1 MIRFL
6 GFSGAIAHPDRL
18 LLVTPEYNNSIQEKP
33 MNPTSFTVRVAAR
46 RTEAE
51 GIAVFELAD
60 PNDRALPTFSA
71 GSHID
76 VEVPGGPVRQYSLC
90 NDPTE
95 SHRYLIGVLR
105 VDDSRGGSAG
115 MHDRVREGDS
125 LRISEPRNHFPL
137 AHGARDSVLIA
148 GGIGVTPILCM
159 AERLCNAG
167 AAFRMH
173 YCTRSQR
180 HTAFRQRIA
189 QSRFREHVTFYFDD
203 RPQDGKFDANVV
215 FAKPRADAHVY
226 VCGPTGFMDYVL
238 GAARTNGW
246 SEAQLHREYF
256 SPQPQA
262 AAAISG
268 AFTVRLASSGKT
280 VAVGPDQSV
289 VEALATAGVDI
300 MTSCGEGVC
309 GTCLTRVLEGEPEHR
324 DVYLTDDEHAKND
337 QFTPCCS
344 RSRSPELVLDL

>member
-1 MIRFL
+1 M
-6 GFSGAIAHPDRL
+6 S
-18 LLVTPEYNNSIQEKP
+18 T
-33 MNPTSFTVRVAAR
+33 TSLTVRVAAR
-46 RTEAE
+46 RAEAE

-60 PNDRALPTFSA
+60 THDRALPAFSA

-115 MHDRVREGDS
+115 MHDRVREGDT

-137 AHGARDSVLIA
+137 AHGARESVLIA

-167 AAFRMH
+167 AVFRMH

-180 HTAFRQRIA
+180 HTAFHERIA
-189 QSRFREHVTFYFDD
+189 NSRFRDRVNFYFDD
-203 RPQDGKFDANVV
+203 RPQDGKFDAASVLAN
-215 FAKPRADAHVY
+215 PRPDAHVY

-238 GAARTNGW
+238 GSARTNGW

-256 SPQPQA
+256 AAQPQA
-262 AAAISG
+262 ASASASS
-268 AFTVRLASSGKT
+268 FTVRLASSGKC
-280 VAVGPDQSV
+280 VEVRPDQSV
-289 VEALATAGVDI
+289 VEALAAAGVDI

-324 DVYLTDDEHAKND
+324 DVYLTDEEHAQND

>member
-1 MIRFL
+1 M
-6 GFSGAIAHPDRL
+6 S
-18 LLVTPEYNNSIQEKP
+18 T
-33 MNPTSFTVRVAAR
+33 TSLTVRVATR
-46 RTEAE
+46 RAEAE

-60 PNDRALPTFSA
+60 AHDRPLPAFSA

-115 MHDRVREGDS
+115 MHDRVREGDT

-137 AHGARDSVLIA
+137 AHGARESVLIA

-167 AAFRMH
+167 ATFHMH

-180 HTAFRQRIA
+180 HTAFHQRIA
-189 QSRFREHVTFYFDD
+189 NSRFRDRVDFYFDD
-203 RPQDGKFDANVV
+203 RPQDGKFDAASVLAN
-215 FAKPRADAHVY
+215 PRPDVHVY

-238 GAARTNGW
+238 ASARSNGW
-246 SEAQLHREYF
+246 NESQLHREYF
-256 SPQPQA
+256 AAQPQA
-262 AAAISG
+262 PSTSASS
-268 AFTVRLASSGKT
+268 FKVRLASSGKS
-280 VAVGPDQSV
+280 VDVRPDQSV
-289 VEALATAGVDI
+289 VEALAAAGVDI

-324 DVYLTDDEHAKND
+324 DVYLTDEEHAQND